1 MVRIAVIV
9 EGKGEVQ
16 AVPELLRR
24 IIAEVSAGDP
34 PSIARPIR
42 APRDRI
48 VKEGELERYVNLAV
62 SHGGPDARILVLLDA
77 DEDCPKELGP
87 ELLRRAREARP
98 DKQIQV
104 VLAAREYEA
113 WFIAAAES
121 TVSGVSAAPQNPEA
135 IRGAK
140 EWIGRYQPYRPTADQ
155 APMTATFDMAEARR
169 NAPSFDKMW
178 RAVEALLAGPRP
190 AKRE

>member
-24 IIAEVSAGDP
+24 ISLEVSPDDP
-34 PSIARPIR
+34 PVIAHPIR
-42 APRDRI
+42 VPRDRI

-87 ELLRRAREARP
+87 ELLRRARQARP

-104 VLAAREYEA
+104 VLATREYEA

-121 TVSGVSAAPQNPEA
+121 VISGVSAAPQDPEA

-140 EWIGRYQPYRPTADQ
+140 EWISRHQPYRPTADQ
-155 APMTATFDMAEARR
+155 ASMTATFDMTKARR
-169 NAPSFDKMW
+169 DAPSFDKMW
-178 RAVEALLAGPRP
+178 RAVQALL
-190 AKRE
+190 ED

>member
-1 MVRIAVIV
+1 MARIAVIV

-24 IIAEVSAGDP
+24 IISEVSADDP
-34 PSIARPIR
+34 PSIVRPIR

-62 SHGGPDARILVLLDA
+62 RHGGPEARILVLLDA
-77 DEDCPKELGP
+77 DEACPKELGP
-87 ELLRRAREARP
+87 ELLRRARQARP

-104 VLAAREYEA
+104 VLAKREYEA

-121 TVSGVSAAPQNPEA
+121 VIAGVPAAPQTPEA

-155 APMTATFDMAEARR
+155 APMTAKFDMVQARR
-169 NAPSFDKMW
+169 NAPSFDKLW
-178 RAVEALLAGPRP
+178 RAVEALL
-190 AKRE
+190 ET